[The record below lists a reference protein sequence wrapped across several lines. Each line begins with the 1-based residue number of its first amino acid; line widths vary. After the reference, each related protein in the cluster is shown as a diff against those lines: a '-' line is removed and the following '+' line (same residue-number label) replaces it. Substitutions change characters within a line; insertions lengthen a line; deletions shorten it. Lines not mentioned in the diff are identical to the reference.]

1 MSPYT
6 ILSCKID
13 TCCCKKVA
21 LKSAK
26 TVGKDSSCKSKGL
39 HCVYRQKDNC
49 KWTESVWIRF
59 FEECILAVHSN
70 GFPHFADLP
79 VSLSLY
85 CLYSIRARLHNSVW
99 YSAGP
104 PVTCWC
110 NDLSSAGK
118 KLTHADKIGSN
129 SNSIFAGSAGFS
141 LSRSH
146 ISLMCITL
154 SGNRCA
160 QLAIL
165 HGKYRPKKLHRT
177 VFMLCEL
184 QFLEV
189 GMESQGRR
197 KQKKTCPA
205 KFP

>member
-49 KWTESVWIRF
+49 KWTESVWIAF
-59 FEECILAVHSN
+59 FEERVPAVHSN

-104 PVTCWC
+104 LWHVGAIIWVQLERNWPMRTKSALTQIQYLREVPVFH
-110 NDLSSAGK
+110 SAG
-118 KLTHADKIGSN
+118 
-129 SNSIFAGSAGFS
+129 
-141 LSRSH
+141 H
-146 ISLMCITL
+146 IY
-154 SGNRCA
+154 
-160 QLAIL
+160 
-165 HGKYRPKKLHRT
+165 H
-177 VFMLCEL
+177 
-184 QFLEV
+184 
-189 GMESQGRR
+189 
-197 KQKKTCPA
+197 
-205 KFP
+205 